1 MTSAKDTPPAGA
13 PAGPRSRP
21 LIALAYMM
29 AATLSFTLMAISGR
43 ELAGNLDTF
52 EIMMYRSIIGFII
65 VISIIYARNL
75 KSDIK
80 TDALG
85 LHALRNLAHFAG
97 QNLWFFAVATLP
109 FSQVF
114 ALEFSVPIWVAL
126 AAPFFLNEKLTGTRI
141 CAALLGFVGILL
153 VARPDAATLS
163 PGLIAALLCAVGFTI
178 TAIVTKKLTRT
189 QKTICI
195 MFWLTTMQLCF
206 GVVAAGYDFDIALPT
221 RADLP
226 WLVAV
231 GLCGLT
237 AHYSFASAL
246 SYAPATVVAP
256 LDFARLPLIAV
267 IGMAFYNEP
276 LAPLV
281 LVGAAVVFG
290 ANFLNVWVET
300 RK

>member
-1 MTSAKDTPPAGA
+1 MSAPRSETPSAGA
-13 PAGPRSRP
+13 QSRP
-21 LIALAYMM
+21 LIALAYMTV
-29 AATLSFTLMAISGR
+29 ATLSFSLMAVSGR

-52 EIMMYRSIIGFII
+52 EIMMYRSIIGVII
-65 VISIIYARNL
+65 VLSIVYIKNL
-75 KSDIK
+75 KKDIK

-97 QNLWFFAVATLP
+97 QNLWFFAVATIP

-126 AAPFFLNEKLTGTRI
+126 AAPFFLNERLTKSRI
-141 CAALLGFVGILL
+141 GAAVLGFIGILL
-153 VARPDAATLS
+153 VARPDAASLS

-189 QKTICI
+189 EATISI

-206 GVVAAGYDFDIALPT
+206 GIVAAGHDLDIALPT
-221 RADLP
+221 TADLP
-226 WLVAV
+226 WLIAV

-246 SYAPATVVAP
+246 SHAPATIVAP

-267 IGMAFYNEP
+267 IGMMFYNEP

-281 LVGAAVVFG
+281 LVGAAIVFG
-290 ANFLNVWVET
+290 ANFLNIWVET